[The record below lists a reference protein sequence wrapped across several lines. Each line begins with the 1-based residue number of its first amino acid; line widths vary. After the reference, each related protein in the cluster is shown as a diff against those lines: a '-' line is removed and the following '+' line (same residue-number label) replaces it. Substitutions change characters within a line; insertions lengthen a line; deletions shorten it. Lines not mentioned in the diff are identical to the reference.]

1 MRTQRSADL
10 VSGSLLALLGIAV
23 LAASTQITGGMGM
36 EDRLPPRTLPYL
48 VGGAVL
54 LGGLALAWE
63 AWRYRGPEMAVGW
76 PTRSGMLRNVVTM
89 AALVAYVALLD
100 VVGTLIATTLFVAG
114 LIWYLRRGG
123 LVSALVIGILSGLTL
138 HFVFIRY
145 LELSL
150 PLGPLF
156 E

>member
-10 VSGSLLALLGIAV
+10 VSGSALALLGAVV

-63 AWRYRGPEMAVGW
+63 AWRYRGPEMSVNW

-89 AALVAYVALLD
+89 TALVAYVALLE
-100 VVGTLIATTLFVAG
+100 VVGTFIATTLFVAG
-114 LIWYLRRGG
+114 LIWFLRRGG
-123 LVSALVIGILSGLTL
+123 LVSAIIIGILSGATL

>member
-10 VSGSLLALLGIAV
+10 VSGSALALLGATV
-23 LAASTQITGGMGM
+23 LVAASQITGGMGM
-36 EDRLPPRTLPYL
+36 EDRLPPRTLPVL

-54 LGGLALAWE
+54 LGGLALMWE
-63 AWRYRGPEMAVGW
+63 AWRYKGPVMPVSW
-76 PTRSGMLRNVVTM
+76 PSWSGMLRNIVTM
-89 AALVAYVALLD
+89 VSLAAYVGLLETL
-100 VVGTLIATTLFVAG
+100 GTLLATTLFVSG
-114 LIWYLRRGG
+114 LIWYLRRSGP
-123 LVSALVIGILSGLTL
+123 LSALAIGVASGLML

-150 PLGPLF
+150 PLGVLF